1 MKYNVNDDDESKA
14 FYCEVIIDE
23 ADKMGKMINDLLN
36 LAQMEADRNNIHV
49 ERFDISEL
57 VKRTIM
63 KFDVLFREK
72 GIKIEENIEAG
83 IVVNADEGKMEQVMV
98 NYIKNAINHTEDGG
112 KIKVELFK
120 NNGNMVMKV
129 FNEGEHIP
137 EESKER
143 IWESFYKVDQA
154 RRYRDWETDRKS
166 HV

>member
-1 MKYNVNDDDESKA
+1 M
-14 FYCEVIIDE
+14 
-23 ADKMGKMINDLLN
+23 
-36 LAQMEADRNNIHV
+36 
-49 ERFDISEL
+49 
-57 VKRTIM
+57 
-63 KFDVLFREK
+63 LFRSVSQSRY
-72 GIKIEENIEAG
+72 EAG
-83 IVVNADEGKMEQVMV
+83 IVVNADEDKMEQVMV

-154 RRYRDWETDRKS
+154 RSREYGGTGLGLSIVKAAIEKHRGKYG
-166 HV
+166 